1 MKNKLEFYSEACF
14 KDTDVPKSSLELC
27 RLCLAL
33 FNSVF
38 FMHNS
43 LDAFSAIF
51 RFFYLAVR
59 VYAVTVT
66 DSFIYWFLCEAEK
79 KH

>member
-14 KDTDVPKSSLELC
+14 KDIDVPKSSLEIC

-33 FNSVF
+33 FKSVF
-38 FMHNS
+38 FMYNS
-43 LDAFSAIF
+43 LDASLLFSG
-51 RFFYLAVR
+51 FYLAVR
-59 VYAVTVT
+59 VYAVTVI